1 MIKNKSKFAPKNPER
16 GREDLK
22 RMAIPLMTDFF
33 NGTNGSQKILTKA
46 ILKEA
51 V

>member
-22 RMAIPLMTDFF
+22 RVAITLMTDF
-33 NGTNGSQKILTKA
+33 LTAPVEAKRFS
-46 ILKEA
+46 LKQF
-51 V
+51 